1 MKVMIV
7 NSLYYPFKIGGAEV
21 SVQLLAEGLAK
32 YGFTVMVVTLTDDIN
47 KHLTSEYINNV
58 KVTRVYLKNI
68 YWPFSSEE
76 KNKGKIQKMLWH
88 LIDSYNPFMRNVI
101 NELVGDFS
109 PDIIHTNNICGFS
122 TAIWK
127 NYGNAKIIHTIRDYY
142 LLTPSSVLVNDEKL
156 SIIERIFSIL
166 KRQKISRVSYF
177 IGISEYILK
186 THQRLSFLSDKER
199 VLKIYNCARLNDFFY
214 INKNKKNPITI
225 GFIGRLTEEKGY
237 SLFYEIAEHYKLE
250 PRIIFKAAGNGNANY
265 LSELKEKYP
274 DVNLTEIGH
283 VPQDE
288 FYKSIDLLIIP
299 AKWAEPFGRTA
310 IEAFSYGVPVI
321 SSGAGGLREVNS
333 ILNQSMYTCFEDLI
347 QKIDCVINGDLSVDK
362 SLNYVFNDNFSEEQ
376 YISEHIKLYSLLCN
390 R

>member
-1 MKVMIV
+1 MKIMIV

-32 YGFTVMVVTLTDDIN
+32 HGFTVMVVTLTDDKN

-58 KVTRVYLKNI
+58 RVTRVYLKNI
-68 YWPFSSEE
+68 YWPFNEE
-76 KNKGKIQKMLWH
+76 SNKGKIQKILWH
-88 LIDSYNPFMRNVI
+88 LIDSYNPFMRRII
-101 NELVGDFS
+101 NELVGGFS

-122 TAIWK
+122 TAIWNK
-127 NYGNAKIIHTIRDYY
+127 YGNAKIIHTIRDYY

-156 SIIERIFSIL
+156 SVIERFFSIL

-186 THQRLSFLSDKER
+186 THHRHGFFSDKEHTR
-199 VLKIYNCARLNDFFY
+199 KIYNCAGLNDSY
-214 INKNKKNPITI
+214 YTDKNKKIPITI

-237 SLFYEIAEHYKLE
+237 SMFYEIAEYYKKE
-250 PRIIFKAAGNGNANY
+250 PRVIFKSAGNGNSNY
-265 LSELKEKYP
+265 LRGLKEKHP

-283 VPQDE
+283 VPPVE

-333 ILNQSMYTCFEDLI
+333 ILNQSIYTSFEDLI
-347 QKIDCVINGDLSVDK
+347 HKIDFAIDGNLSIDK
-362 SLNYVFNDNFSEEQ
+362 SLSSIFNSNFSEEQ
-376 YISEHIKLYSLLCN
+376 YISEHIKLYSQLCN